1 MRGRPE
7 VIDSKGCSRLF
18 VGTSSSLPSFSRFE
32 PISPASSIVSQS
44 PMVIPPTR
52 PFAGLVI
59 CVTGLSKEARK
70 QVMDATERLGA
81 MVDASLSTH

>member
-7 VIDSKGCSRLF
+7 VIDSRGCSRLF
-18 VGTSSSLPSFSRFE
+18 VGTSSSLPSFLRFE

-44 PMVIPPTR
+44 PVVIPSTR

-59 CVTGLSKEARK
+59 CVTGLSKGILFNTKYFHCKFLEFN
-70 QVMDATERLGA
+70 TL
-81 MVDASLSTH
+81 